1 VYRSGRRNV
10 HELPDCTRNPAPD
23 RHAGSIADLPE
34 FLGPPLAF
42 RLGLVAVALE
52 HQVGDAPDIDFRDH
66 SAKFM
71 KSELG
76 PLMTLGNAT
85 AALYADPPPGV
96 ARVCGK

>member
-1 VYRSGRRNV
+1 
-10 HELPDCTRNPAPD
+10 
-23 RHAGSIADLPE
+23 
-34 FLGPPLAF
+34 
-42 RLGLVAVALE
+42 
-52 HQVGDAPDIDFRDH
+52 
-66 SAKFM
+66 M